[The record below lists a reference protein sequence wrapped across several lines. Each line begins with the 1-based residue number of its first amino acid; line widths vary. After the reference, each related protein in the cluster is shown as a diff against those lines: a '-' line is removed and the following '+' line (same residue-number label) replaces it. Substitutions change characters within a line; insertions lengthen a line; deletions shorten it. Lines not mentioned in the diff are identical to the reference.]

1 LEDWGDGN
9 ILSPDENG
17 RRVVATCGAF
27 DGLGMLQQ
35 NKGCSLLCGPVAQ
48 LGARFHGMEE
58 VIGSIPIRSTK
69 ITPAESKSY
78 RRLSLLRET
87 RTRAQKRHTK
97 RIRQSAPN
105 AKIKEPI
112 GINRWALL
120 LLPRFLA
127 GLIDD
132 EQT

>member
-1 LEDWGDGN
+1 
-9 ILSPDENG
+9 
-17 RRVVATCGAF
+17 
-27 DGLGMLQQ
+27 
-35 NKGCSLLCGPVAQ
+35 
-48 LGARFHGMEE
+48 MEE
-58 VIGSIPIRSTK
+58 VTGSIPVRSTK
-69 ITPAESKSY
+69 ITSAESKSY
-78 RRLSLLRET
+78 SRLSLLRET